1 MHGDK
6 GGVHIHEEGA
16 SGLDVGTLNQLRNVV
31 NISKDPSSNVNASE
45 DFRRLLHQHIL
56 WQQQWKF

>member
-1 MHGDK
+1 MHGGK

-45 DFRRLLHQHIL
+45 DF
-56 WQQQWKF
+56 